1 MEKRIYEIGK
11 RLLSKHEIHWYGI
24 GWWLDN
30 NSSEMYKDGMYFHS
44 VCKPMPLYASNGSRS
59 TKEAIWFAIKLFLP
73 LQRQRFDVIVCEQFP
88 YLSCFTSRV
97 VSSLRRSNL
106 VIDWH
111 EIWGEYWFEY
121 QGSKGM
127 IGLAIEKLVSKLTS
141 NNIAVSKATRARLE
155 LLTGSQVKL
164 FPNGVDLDLI
174 ERVNPSNEQFDFI
187 FAGRLIE
194 EKGVDLLLRAMKR
207 VLACNPNLN
216 CLVLGEGPEKKSLQT
231 LATSL
236 GIESSITFVGR
247 LEDYDR
253 VVSYMKS
260 SKVFVLPYQFP
271 ALNVIGHDAYPID
284 SPMWYIEQKQVN
296 SVVASDLFVLGPR
309 VIDAGQLKVVDSEP
323 YSSEPSPA
331 VFAYNYPYLAELF
344 RISDGALPI
353 DYSPLS
359 NTSIVYAESPYYANN
374 ISTSET
380 AVGQG
385 IEFVDNYHFSLYLD
399 VSKSI
404 IVNENGSV
412 DIGLNYRFTQAT
424 PKQIEVRLISEAN
437 SSNSVVVENST
448 QSESLVKL
456 TETFQQD
463 FVERNYVSDLKVITQ
478 NSNVSVRYN
487 PRDEYNFS
495 EVDWYLKPNTNSSN
509 ISFSL
514 GINVE
519 GITASLPKL
528 VTEQSIISTYNIA
541 WVVLYIVVAPETVIQ
556 RFALD
561 KNFIAYKNDSSV
573 IVFRT
578 V

>member
-247 LEDYDR
+247 LEDYER

-260 SKVFVLPYQFP
+260 SKVFVLPSKREGF
-271 ALNVIGHDAYPID
+271 AIVA
-284 SPMWYIEQKQVN
+284 IEAN
-296 SVVASDLFVLGPR
+296 ACGIPVVTT
-309 VIDAGQLKVVDSEP
+309 
-323 YSSEPSPA
+323 
-331 VFAYNYPYLAELF
+331 NYPMNAAKDHINFLSGLVCEPTPEKL
-344 RISDGALPI
+344 SSGMLSALEKHEEMKSACRENAKH
-353 DYSPLS
+353 YSWD
-359 NTSIVYAESPYYANN
+359 SIVRDIEIYFSHL
-374 ISTSET
+374 STT
-380 AVGQG
+380 
-385 IEFVDNYHFSLYLD
+385 
-399 VSKSI
+399 
-404 IVNENGSV
+404 
-412 DIGLNYRFTQAT
+412 
-424 PKQIEVRLISEAN
+424 
-437 SSNSVVVENST
+437 
-448 QSESLVKL
+448 
-456 TETFQQD
+456 
-463 FVERNYVSDLKVITQ
+463 
-478 NSNVSVRYN
+478 
-487 PRDEYNFS
+487 
-495 EVDWYLKPNTNSSN
+495 
-509 ISFSL
+509 
-514 GINVE
+514 
-519 GITASLPKL
+519 
-528 VTEQSIISTYNIA
+528 
-541 WVVLYIVVAPETVIQ
+541 
-556 RFALD
+556 
-561 KNFIAYKNDSSV
+561 
-573 IVFRT
+573 
-578 V
+578 